1 MQIKNMFEKQI
12 DRDIKGVI
20 KVGQSDEENIY
31 QELDE
36 YVVTKELLKHF
47 RVFFENYE
55 KGIDGYTDK
64 MGVWISGF
72 FGSGKSHFLK
82 ILSYLLKNSTVEG
95 KRAIEYFTGCE
106 SDAGIRPKIED
117 PMLIAEMTKAG
128 ETDSDV
134 VLFNIDSK
142 GSAKIGSG
150 KEAIV
155 EVFMKVFNEMQG
167 YCGSVPYLADFERQ
181 LDGEGRFEEFKE
193 KFEQIAGA
201 PWEKKRQAF
210 AVIQDK
216 VVKTLVE
223 MDFMSE
229 EAARNWCKN
238 AKGNYDLSIEKFV
251 SLVQEY
257 CAKKGPNH
265 HVIFLV
271 DEIGQYIA
279 DDTQLMLNLQTIV
292 EDLGTACRGKAWVI
306 VTSQEDID
314 SITKTKGN
322 DFSKIQGRFDTRLSL
337 SASNVDEV
345 IRKRVLAKNDTA
357 AQALR
362 LLYEQKE
369 SIIKNLIT
377 FTVDTADKKLYA
389 DKADFADCYPFIP
402 YQFSLLGQVLTAV
415 RTHGASGKHLSDQ
428 SRSMLALFQ
437 ESAIRVMDKED
448 GVLVPFSYFYN
459 PLHKFIDHQHS
470 QVISDAEDN
479 SKLDEFD
486 VELLKVLF
494 MIKYVKEI
502 KANADNLTTL
512 MISNIDDD
520 RIEVRSKIE
529 ESLKKLIKETLVQ
542 KNGEI
547 YIFLTNE
554 EQEINNAIN
563 NESVEMGEII
573 GEASTVI
580 FEEIYT
586 EKKYRYS
593 NRYMFAFNQKVDDR
607 FFKSNQSNDIGVTII
622 TPYGGDYADSALRLL
637 SAQESS
643 IIVKLPNDGTF
654 LDEITESIKIYKFLN
669 KNASGARG
677 SFDSIRRAK
686 EDERIEKKDRIRIFI
701 EDALKNADIYVNGDK
716 AVISAKEP
724 AARINEAL
732 GKLVAMKY
740 NKLTYME
747 TAPELSDISAI
758 FKRSDGQMSFLGMRD
773 TTPNKL
779 ALEEVVQ
786 VIELNNA
793 RHMKTSLKSLQDK
806 FGAAP
811 YGFDTKDVQ
820 WLVAMLFK
828 LGRVSLTLNSRNL
841 SLLSTNPDELVRYI
855 TKREYV
861 EKLLIDIRERA
872 TDGQI
877 HSVKEV
883 MKDYFGFTV
892 TSDDDDK
899 IMSIFKDRAEDK
911 VEVYDDILVEYRINP
926 KYPCKRLMEDAR
938 NRLAKILNINEA
950 AEFFKTVDKKRDD
963 LLDDAEDTAPVF
975 DFFKGEQR
983 KIFEE
988 SVKNLAYFENS
999 KTYVSDRELLKVV
1012 EEIEDVVKTGKPF
1025 GKIQRLPELNMKFED
1040 LHMGLLE
1047 KEAAI
1052 MEPLVHDDFLKV
1064 KEVLDSKPFAEVL
1077 RHRINQRFDEIREK
1091 LTTSGDIAAIKNIR
1105 LESDALKIKCLD
1117 EIDEYERVH
1126 QPVPEPPVTPV
1137 VSGKEPVND
1146 VETPIKVKTKRR
1158 KNISISNVAG
1168 ARTYSIETE
1177 QDIDKFLAQMKQK
1190 LMQELEEDTVITL
1203 S

>member
-1 MQIKNMFEKQI
+1 MQIKEMFEKQI

-20 KVGQSDEENIY
+20 KVGQSDEENVY

-47 RVFFENYE
+47 RDFFDNYE
-55 KGIDGYTDK
+55 KGIHNNTDK

-82 ILSYLLKNSTVEG
+82 ILSYLLKNSVVEG
-95 KRAIEYFTGCE
+95 KRAIEYFTDGK
-106 SDAGIRPKIED
+106 KIDD
-117 PMLIAEMTKAG
+117 PMLIAKMTNSG
-128 ETDSDV
+128 TISSDV
-134 VLFNIDSK
+134 MLFNIDSK
-142 GSAKIGSG
+142 GSAKVGSG

-167 YCGSVPYLADFERQ
+167 YCGSIPYLAEFERQ
-181 LDGEGRFEEFKE
+181 LDNEGRFEEFKN
-193 KFEQIAGA
+193 KFEEIAGT

-216 VVKTLVE
+216 IVKTIAA

-251 SLVQEY
+251 SLVKEY
-257 CAKKGPNH
+257 CEKKGPNH

-345 IRKRVLAKNDTA
+345 IRKRVLAKNETA
-357 AQALR
+357 TQTLS

-377 FTVDTADKKLYA
+377 FTTDIADKKLYT
-389 DKADFADCYPFIP
+389 DKTDFADCYPFIP
-402 YQFSLLGQVLTAV
+402 YQFNLLGQVLTAV
-415 RTHGASGKHLSDQ
+415 RTYGASGKHLSDQ

-437 ESAIRVMDKED
+437 ESAIRLKDSQE
-448 GVLVPFSYFYN
+448 GVLVPFSYFYD

-470 QVISDAEDN
+470 QVITDAEDN
-479 SKLDEFD
+479 SRLDEFD

-494 MIKYVKEI
+494 MIKYVKEF
-502 KANADNLTTL
+502 KAKVDNLTTL

-520 RIEVRSKIE
+520 RIEIRGRIE
-529 ESLKKLIKETLVQ
+529 ESLKKLIRETLVQ

-547 YIFLTNE
+547 YSFLTNE

-580 FEEIYT
+580 FEDIFT
-586 EKKYRYS
+586 DKKYRYS
-593 NRYMFAFNQKVDDR
+593 NRYLFPFNQKVDGR
-607 FFKSNQSNDIGVTII
+607 YFKGNQSNDIGVSII
-622 TPYGGDYADSALRLL
+622 TPYGEDYPDSALRML
-637 SAQESS
+637 SVQEHSV
-643 IIVKLPNDGTF
+643 IVKLPNDSTF
-654 LDEITESIKIYKFLN
+654 LDEITDSLKIYKFLN
-669 KNASGARG
+669 TLGARG

-686 EDERIEKKDRIRIFI
+686 ENERLEKKDRICIFI
-701 EDALKNADIYVNGDK
+701 EDALKHADIYVNGDK
-716 AVISAKEP
+716 ANISAKEP
-724 AARINEAL
+724 ASRINEAL
-732 GKLVAMKY
+732 GKLVAMQY

-747 TAPELSDISAI
+747 TAPELSDIAAV
-758 FKRSDGQMSFLGMRD
+758 FNGSDGQLSFLGTSD

-779 ALEEVVQ
+779 ALEEVIQ
-786 VIELNNA
+786 VIGLNNA

-811 YGFDTKDVQ
+811 YGFDPKDVQ

-828 LGRVSLTLNSRNL
+828 MGRVSLTYNSQSL
-841 SLLSTNPDELVRYI
+841 SMLSNTKEELVRYL
-855 TKREYV
+855 TKREFV
-861 EKLLIDIRERA
+861 EKLLISIRERA

-877 HSVKEV
+877 RSAKEV
-883 MKDYFGFTV
+883 IKDYFGFSV
-892 TSDDDDK
+892 SSDDDDM
-899 IMSIFKDRAEDK
+899 IMRTFKKKAQDK
-911 VEVYDDILVEYRINP
+911 LELFSEIMIEYRVNP
-926 KYPCKRLMEDAR
+926 KLPCKSLMEQ
-938 NRLAKILNINEA
+938 AKKNLEELLTIKEP

-963 LLDDAEDTAPVF
+963 LLDDADDTAPVL
-975 DFFKGEQR
+975 DFFNGDQK
-983 KIFEE
+983 KIFEKAQE
-988 SVKNLAYFENS
+988 QIQMFENS
-999 KTYVSDRELLKVV
+999 KIYVREQ
-1012 EEIEDVVKTGKPF
+1012 EIIDNVARMEAIVTAKNPF
-1025 GKIQRLPELNMKFED
+1025 RQIQKLPDMSMRFVQQYGE
-1040 LHMGLLE
+1040 LLE
-1047 KEAAI
+1047 KEAEEMRPI
-1052 MEPLVHDDFLKV
+1052 VEDDQRKVLHILDEKGFVSVFRDRFSSVFEELK
-1064 KEVLDSKPFAEVL
+1064 
-1077 RHRINQRFDEIREK
+1077 EK
-1091 LTTSGDIAAIKNIR
+1091 LDTSNEIATVKNIR
-1105 LESDALKIKCLD
+1105 LESDTLKLRCLD
-1117 EIDEYERVH
+1117 EITEYEEAHRPKVN
-1126 QPVPEPPVTPV
+1126 PEP
-1137 VSGKEPVND
+1137 SVNP
-1146 VETPIKVKTKRR
+1146 ETPSTSEGPVSPVQPKPKKR
-1158 KNISISNVAG
+1158 KNVSISNVAG
-1168 ARTYSIETE
+1168 ARTYSIENE
-1177 QDIDKFLAQMKQK
+1177 QDIDNFLAEMKEK
-1190 LMQELEEDTVITL
+1190 LLNELDENTIITL